1 MFIVV
6 AAIAVTLSAAQT
18 AFAQWVPDQQSSTAR
33 VTVVANQHSG
43 CTENDQNEF
52 LLAINIKDGSL
63 IPCECVGNGDCNLNS
78 VFQTIVNVTQL
89 ILAMVGSLALLM
101 FTYGGLMFIIAAG
114 AQERIQKAKQ
124 ILVAASIGVAIIFSA
139 WLIVNI
145 VIGTLTSGTIHS
157 EAKIFDRIWSEAPSG

>member
-1 MFIVV
+1 MRKKCFIVA
-6 AAIAVTLSAAQT
+6 AAIAVFLSATQT
-18 AFAQWVPDQQSSTAR
+18 AFAQTDTA
-33 VTVVANQHSG
+33 S
-43 CTENDQNEF
+43 CTNENPNEF

-63 IPCECVGNGDCNLNS
+63 IPCECVGSGDCNLNS
-78 VFQTIVNVTQL
+78 AFQLIVNITQL

-145 VIGTLTSGTIHS
+145 VIGALTNGTIHS
-157 EAKIFDRIWSEAPSG
+157 EAKIFERIWSEAPSG